1 MIKTILSRVLIV
13 ITAVMTIIGIILMF
27 QTMQASEDPD
37 VITVYVKEGTIETV
51 EFADLALIPGA
62 SCQYGIKIKSE
73 TAKSCNVHMHLVA
86 KEQKGLEKF
95 AYVKI
100 LSGDTV
106 LYEELLETAFST
118 EGVSFPVDFVSGKN
132 VELTVEYYLPESVGN
147 EAKNA
152 EAVFELQISAS
163 NE

>member
-1 MIKTILSRVLIV
+1 MIKTIFSRVLIV

-37 VITVYVKEGTIETV
+37 VITVYVKEGTIEIV
-51 EFADLALIPGA
+51 EFADLTLIPGA
-62 SCQYGIKIKSE
+62 SCKYGIKIKSE
-73 TAKSCNVHMHLVA
+73 ITKSCNVQMHLVA